1 MTNSKDLILGKTYYI
16 DNCKDIA
23 GELVMRGKGSLFFKV
38 NWKEKPESNCGYFAP
53 DGIIELSDTPLF
65 YFTEKTE

>member
-23 GELVMRGKGSLFFKV
+23 GEFVIRSKDSLFFKV
-38 NWKEKPESNCGYFAP
+38 NWKENPESNGGYFAR
-53 DGIIELSDTPLF
+53 DGIIELSDSPYF